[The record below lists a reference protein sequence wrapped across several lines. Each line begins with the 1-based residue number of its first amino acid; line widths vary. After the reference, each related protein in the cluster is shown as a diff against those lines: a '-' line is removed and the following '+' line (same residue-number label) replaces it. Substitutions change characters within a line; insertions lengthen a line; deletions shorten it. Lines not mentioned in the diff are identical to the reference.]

1 MAKERSINPA
11 AAQRKADKQKEI
23 NKSRKQQQSQKNE
36 KLAKRNPDR
45 LQRQVDEL
53 KELEAAGTLRPK
65 DKENLA
71 QLERD
76 LKGVK
81 RAREALGVKDDSKR
95 FSERKDVR
103 QEQRERRQQQQPARQ
118 PQHLGKRRRDDDND
132 DNGSDTDPEVR
143 SIPMPRDTPPPIP
156 RQPNRDSQIGADGQ
170 RRPHALPFKPNIPP
184 PQLTYGA
191 APQIRDLKKE
201 AVKFMPSVVSQQK
214 NRMKG
219 QGRLLEPEE
228 ADRLEKSGYADAKKM
243 EEEVEKEV
251 QLEEAAE
258 EIRMQGAN
266 VDQLE
271 EEARRFEREMAELGT
286 VEAEASTAGAR
297 GVMMEEVED
306 DGTQFCVSPA
316 SITIEI
322 KMTSIA
328 YLEDSSYYEDY
339 YEDDS
344 GIDLN
349 DSNSNH
355 KITDWMDNQ
364 DLIRDLRAQLLLQHA
379 QDQAQLTPAWLAA
392 QAVHQLLLSLLWML
406 FSPLRWTLHLI
417 DVRLSSS
424 NGKAYILSIHEH
436 GNLPHRTPYHR
447 IVGVFTNVNAAK
459 AAVAEMLALPEY
471 KGRLFLGLHTP
482 ESESEMGSMILC
494 FEGQEGLGRHGHGGG
509 DGGFRFIVERMCVK
523 WR

>member
-45 LQRQVDEL
+45 SQRQVDEL

-103 QEQRERRQQQQPARQ
+103 QEQRERRQQQQPSRQ
-118 PQHLGKRRRDDDND
+118 PQHLGKRRRDDEN

-156 RQPNRDSQIGADGQ
+156 RQSNRDLQIGVDGQ
-170 RRPHALPFKPNIPP
+170 RRPHALPSKPNIPP

-201 AVKFMPSVVSQQK
+201 AVKFTPSVVSQQK
-214 NRMKG
+214 NRIKG

-228 ADRLEKSGYADAKKM
+228 ADRLEKSGYADVKKV

-251 QLEEAAE
+251 QLDEAAE
-258 EIRMQGAN
+258 DVRMQGAN

-271 EEARRFEREMAELGT
+271 EEARRFEREMAELDT

-306 DGTQFCVSPA
+306 DGT
-316 SITIEI
+316 
-322 KMTSIA
+322 
-328 YLEDSSYYEDY
+328 
-339 YEDDS
+339 
-344 GIDLN
+344 
-349 DSNSNH
+349 
-355 KITDWMDNQ
+355 
-364 DLIRDLRAQLLLQHA
+364 
-379 QDQAQLTPAWLAA
+379 
-392 QAVHQLLLSLLWML
+392 
-406 FSPLRWTLHLI
+406 
-417 DVRLSSS
+417 
-424 NGKAYILSIHEH
+424 
-436 GNLPHRTPYHR
+436 
-447 IVGVFTNVNAAK
+447 
-459 AAVAEMLALPEY
+459 
-471 KGRLFLGLHTP
+471 
-482 ESESEMGSMILC
+482 
-494 FEGQEGLGRHGHGGG
+494 
-509 DGGFRFIVERMCVK
+509 
-523 WR
+523 